1 MYAHRLME
9 THRIIRKSAKVPDV
23 GGIVLIVADEKNRGG
38 WKKGKIVRHIRGKD
52 GVVRGLPLLQ
62 KGHHIDRPLNLVC
75 PLQIRQALVSD
86 KGVPTAQRQPPER
99 ARIRGQAVETV
110 KERRFVKSLPTRK
123 MTGLCYFTG
132 ARMV

>member
-1 MYAHRLME
+1 MYAHSLME
-9 THRIIRKSAKVPDV
+9 THRITHKTAKVPDV
-23 GGIVLIVADEKNRGG
+23 GEIVLIVADEKNRGG

-52 GVVRGLPLLQ
+52 GVVRGLSLLQ
-62 KGHHIDRPLNLVC
+62 MGHHIDRPLNLVC

-123 MTGLCYFTG
+123 MIGLCFFTG